1 MSAYVTKKKLYN
13 TSCNKELAKKQFIN
27 LQEAHPSWIQASPVM
42 MFIYSSIIA
51 NFKMILEKN
60 WKYRFLVHK
69 DRFLVHTNTVF
80 WCTFFVLNLTHV
92 RQKTVGEIPSLPYLR
107 KCWN

>member
-13 TSCNKELAKKQFIN
+13 TSCNKELAKKKFIN

-69 DRFLVHTNTVF
+69 DRFLVHTSVRLSRPTDF
-80 WCTFFVLNLTHV
+80 WCTMEML
-92 RQKTVGEIPSLPYLR
+92 SL
-107 KCWN
+107 